1 MSFTNFIRRKQGI
14 RTPAVSNINVFETEK
29 ELLEHLDTYD
39 AEKEITLTQ
48 EIKPAEVIPAS
59 LSEKIKAVF
68 GFNKGGLS
76 IEDHVKAIENM
87 TKDQLDNY
95 AEQYDIYLDRRR
107 TKENMINE
115 FIQKLKEKN

>member
-14 RTPAVSNINVFETEK
+14 RTPAVSNIDIVEK
-29 ELLEHLDTYD
+29 ELFETLGKDD
-39 AEKEITLTQ
+39 AQEEIEIAQ
-48 EIKPAEVIPAS
+48 EIDVIEDVSSS

-76 IEDHVKAIENM
+76 IEDHVKAIEGM